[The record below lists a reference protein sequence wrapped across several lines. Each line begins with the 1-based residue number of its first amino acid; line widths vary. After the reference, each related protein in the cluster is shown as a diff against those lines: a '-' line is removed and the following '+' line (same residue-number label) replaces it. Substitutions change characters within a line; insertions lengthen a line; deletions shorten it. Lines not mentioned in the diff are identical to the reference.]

1 MSGAGPRAPAPGGAG
16 SRPTIRVVVVNW
28 RRPDLTIRACESIRP
43 QLRGGDRLVAVDNAS
58 ADGSAAALRRAG
70 LDVVETER
78 NLGFGAGV
86 NAGAANLGE
95 DVLVLLNND
104 AVAAPGFLDA
114 LTAPL
119 GAGGDPSLAAT
130 TALILL
136 AGRWRPAR
144 SGETFLTGLD
154 GSRWTR
160 VPADAEDRGEGE
172 VLVNS
177 TGNLVDSSGNG
188 YDRDWLV
195 PAGQEHSPSQVFGL
209 CGGACAIRREAWQAL
224 GGFREDLF
232 MYYEDTDLSWRL
244 RERGWAVVYV
254 REAVVLHEHASSS
267 GTSSA
272 MFIRVNARNRILV
285 AAAHSPVPVVI
296 QALARTVVRGL
307 RGPRRGPVMTGLA
320 QAVARLPR
328 ELRRRTREHARR
340 PSRIR

>member
-58 ADGSAAALRRAG
+58 TDGSAAALRRAG

-154 GSRWTR
+154 S
-160 VPADAEDRGEGE
+160 
-172 VLVNS
+172 
-177 TGNLVDSSGNG
+177 
-188 YDRDWLV
+188 
-195 PAGQEHSPSQVFGL
+195 
-209 CGGACAIRREAWQAL
+209 CAKKRK
-224 GGFREDLF
+224 
-232 MYYEDTDLSWRL
+232 
-244 RERGWAVVYV
+244 
-254 REAVVLHEHASSS
+254 
-267 GTSSA
+267 
-272 MFIRVNARNRILV
+272 
-285 AAAHSPVPVVI
+285 
-296 QALARTVVRGL
+296 
-307 RGPRRGPVMTGLA
+307 
-320 QAVARLPR
+320 
-328 ELRRRTREHARR
+328 
-340 PSRIR
+340 